1 MPPACRLPRSWTRG
15 FPGRRSP
22 PTTTAASPTTLPC
35 CTCAGRAP
43 GEGCPREGRPREGR
57 PREGRPC
64 ESCPDE
70 SCTVTV
76 AGPPDH
82 RLSLRVLTVQG
93 WFRLVFVVIA
103 VLTVAAALVIEL
115 QLARSRAVSNTL
127 IDSVLPAEAQ
137 AYRLQGALIDQET
150 GVRGYGITGN
160 ARFLQP
166 YHDGLA
172 AETGSAA
179 RLRRLLGSTG
189 PLAADVT
196 AIQQAASSWRSSY
209 AAPLIALAR
218 HGPLGRTD
226 VLLLD
231 QSKGSF
237 DQLRAMFAA
246 QNNRLAVVAAQDKA
260 RLGRLRTVQD
270 EVFAAILVVLLIA
283 SVVLAVL
290 IHTAVVRPLGQLRA
304 ASRLVAGGDFGLR
317 ISPAGPA
324 DLRAVAAD
332 VEAMRGELAAALVD
346 ARTAQ
351 QIAADQAADLDTYA
365 EELRRSN
372 AELEQFAY
380 VASHDL
386 QEPLRKVASFC
397 QLLAQR
403 YDDKLDDRGRQYID
417 YAVDGAK
424 RLQILINELLA
435 FSRVGRAVDIQTRL
449 PMEEPLDA
457 AIAALTVAIEESGAV
472 IERPDRLPDVM
483 ADPTLMALVWQNLIG
498 NAIKF
503 RVPGRAPMI
512 RITVVEQPAGGW
524 SFGIADNGIGIAPE
538 FAEKVFVIFQRLHG
552 RDAYSGTGIGL
563 ALCKRIIGHH
573 GGDINLDTDYQ
584 SGTRICFTLPSTG
597 DAEPDQTGPHLT
609 SSIEGI
615 SA

>member
-1 MPPACRLPRSWTRG
+1 
-15 FPGRRSP
+15 
-22 PTTTAASPTTLPC
+22 
-35 CTCAGRAP
+35 
-43 GEGCPREGRPREGR
+43 
-57 PREGRPC
+57 
-64 ESCPDE
+64 
-70 SCTVTV
+70 VTV

-103 VLTVAAALVIEL
+103 VLTVAAALVIAL

-127 IDSVLPAEAQ
+127 IDSVLPAQAQ
-137 AYRLQGALIDQET
+137 AYRLQGALVDQET

-189 PLAADVT
+189 PLAADLT

-218 HGPLGRTD
+218 QGSLGRSD
-226 VLLLD
+226 ALLLD
-231 QSKGSF
+231 QSKDSF

-246 QNNRLAVVAAQDKA
+246 QNSRLAVVAAQDKA

-270 EVFAAILVVLLIA
+270 QVFAAILVVLLIA

-290 IHTAVVRPLGQLRA
+290 IHTAVVRPLDQLRA

-435 FSRVGRAVDIQTRL
+435 FSRVGRATDVRARL
-449 PMEEPLDA
+449 PMGAALDA
-457 AIAALTVAIEESGAV
+457 AIAALAVTIEESGAV

-483 ADPTLMALVWQNLIG
+483 ADPTLMALVWQNLLG

-503 RVPGRAPMI
+503 RAPDSPPVVRVTAAERAD
-512 RITVVEQPAGGW
+512 GGW
-524 SFGIADNGIGIAPE
+524 LFGVADNGIGIPPE
-538 FAEKVFVIFQRLHG
+538 FAEKVFVIFQRLHS
-552 RDAYSGTGIGL
+552 RDAYTGTGIGL

-573 GGDINLDTDYQ
+573 GGDISLDTDYDG
-584 SGTRICFTLPSTG
+584 GTRICFTLPSI
-597 DAEPDQTGPHLT
+597 AAAAADQAGRSPAT
-609 SSIEGI
+609 SVGGI

>member
-1 MPPACRLPRSWTRG
+1 M
-15 FPGRRSP
+15 
-22 PTTTAASPTTLPC
+22 
-35 CTCAGRAP
+35 
-43 GEGCPREGRPREGR
+43 
-57 PREGRPC
+57 
-64 ESCPDE
+64 
-70 SCTVTV
+70 TV

-103 VLTVAAALVIEL
+103 VLTVAAALVIAL

-127 IDSVLPAEAQ
+127 IDSVLPAQAQ
-137 AYRLQGALIDQET
+137 AYRLQGALVDQET

-189 PLAADVT
+189 PLAADLT

-218 HGPLGRTD
+218 QGSLGRSD
-226 VLLLD
+226 ALLLD
-231 QSKGSF
+231 QSKDSF

-246 QNNRLAVVAAQDKA
+246 QNSRLAVVAAQDKA

-270 EVFAAILVVLLIA
+270 QVFAAILVVLLIA

-290 IHTAVVRPLGQLRA
+290 IHTAVVRPLDQLRA

-435 FSRVGRAVDIQTRL
+435 FSRVGRATDVRVRL
-449 PMEEPLDA
+449 PMAAALDA
-457 AIAALTVAIEESGAV
+457 AIAALAVTIEESGAV
-472 IERPDRLPDVM
+472 IERPNRLPDVM
-483 ADPTLMALVWQNLIG
+483 ADPTLMALVWQNLLG

-503 RVPGRAPMI
+503 RVPDSPPVVRVTAAERAD
-512 RITVVEQPAGGW
+512 GGW
-524 SFGIADNGIGIAPE
+524 LFGVADNGIGIPPE
-538 FAEKVFVIFQRLHG
+538 FAEKVFVIFQRLHS
-552 RDAYSGTGIGL
+552 RDAYTGTGIGL

-573 GGDINLDTDYQ
+573 GGDISLDTDYDG
-584 SGTRICFTLPSTG
+584 GTRICFTLPSI
-597 DAEPDQTGPHLT
+597 AAAAADQAGRSPAT
-609 SSIEGI
+609 SVGGI

>member
-1 MPPACRLPRSWTRG
+1 M
-15 FPGRRSP
+15 
-22 PTTTAASPTTLPC
+22 TA
-35 CTCAGRAP
+35 AGRAAH
-43 GEGCPREGRPREGR
+43 RPNLE
-57 PREGRPC
+57 
-64 ESCPDE
+64 
-70 SCTVTV
+70 
-76 AGPPDH
+76 A
-82 RLSLRVLTVQG
+82 LTVQG
-93 WFRLVFVVIA
+93 WFRLVFAVIA
-103 VLTVAAALVIEL
+103 VLTVAAALIVAQ
-115 QLARSRAVSNTL
+115 QLARGRAVSNTL
-127 IDSVLPAEAQ
+127 IDSVLPAQAQ

-166 YHDGLA
+166 YHAGLA
-172 AETGSAA
+172 AETSSEA
-179 RLRRLLGSTG
+179 RLWTLLGPTG
-189 PLAADVT
+189 PLAGDLGKV
-196 AIQQAASSWRSSY
+196 QRAANSWRSSY
-209 AAPLIALAR
+209 AIPLISQAR
-218 HGPLGRTD
+218 HGPLGGGD
-226 VLLLD
+226 IGLLD
-231 QSKGSF
+231 QSKSAF
-237 DQLRAMFAA
+237 DRLRAMFAV
-246 QNNRLAVVAAQDKA
+246 QNGRLATVAVQDQA
-260 RLGRLRTVQD
+260 NLARLRTVQD
-270 EVFAAILVVLLIA
+270 QVFAVILMVLLLA
-283 SVVLAVL
+283 SGALAML
-290 IHTAVVRPLGQLRA
+290 MHMAVVRPLGRLRA
-304 ASRLVAGGDFGLR
+304 ASRLVAGGDFDLR

-324 DLRAVAAD
+324 DLQAVAAD

-351 QIAADQAADLDTYA
+351 QIAAGQAADLDTYA

-472 IERPDRLPDVM
+472 IERPDGLPEVT